1 MKLNKIDELWKLLA
15 LNSFRIYTQ
24 MRESEIWK
32 RGSLA
37 RKLSPIDK
45 ESGKTFVSQSKIIVM
60 HKASEIPIENHC
72 HHVILELLSSKNT
85 AKICQ
90 SLLLNGLMWY
100 NKGNRKKTCL

>member
-1 MKLNKIDELWKLLA
+1 MRKLLA

-37 RKLSPIDK
+37 LKLSPIDR

-60 HKASEIPIENHC
+60 NKVSEIPMENHC
-72 HHVILELLSSKNT
+72 HHVILELLSSK
-85 AKICQ
+85 
-90 SLLLNGLMWY
+90 
-100 NKGNRKKTCL
+100 KKVRSK